1 MTQRT
6 RHLSSVQHQHAHYQF
21 CVRIQYYFEN
31 EITDIS
37 SLKNLV
43 NLRVL
48 NLQNNPITK
57 QQIDELQEALPN
69 CDIRC

>member
-1 MTQRT
+1 LKKLSNLETL
-6 RHLSSVQHQHAHYQF
+6 HLD
-21 CVRIQYYFEN
+21 EN